1 MRMFLQPERLLSETE
16 IKQRRHQALLA
27 LLRAAPVR
35 RQEELVERLAARGFE
50 VTQSSVSRDLRELG
64 VAKVG
69 GRYVAPAA
77 PGPDTEEVVGELAHY
92 LRAAKPAGP
101 HLTVVV
107 TRTGAAQRVGIEL
120 DRAGWPEI
128 VGTVAGDDTVFVATA
143 GARDQSRLL
152 ARLRS
157 LIAASPGTER

>member
-1 MRMFLQPERLLSETE
+1 MPTE
-16 IKQRRHQALLA
+16 HELRDKRHQAILA
-27 LLRAAPVR
+27 LLRRGPVR
-35 RQEELVERLAARGFE
+35 RQEELVERLGERGFE

-77 PGPDTEEVVGELAHY
+77 PTPATEEVAEELVHF
-92 LRAAKPAGP
+92 LRAAKAAGP

-152 ARLRS
+152 GRLRT
-157 LIAASPGTER
+157 LIAESPGIER